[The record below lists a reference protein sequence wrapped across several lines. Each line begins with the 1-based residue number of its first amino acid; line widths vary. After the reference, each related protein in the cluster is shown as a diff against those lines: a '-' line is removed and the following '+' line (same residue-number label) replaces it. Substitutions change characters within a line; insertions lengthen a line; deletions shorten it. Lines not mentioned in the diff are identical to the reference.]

1 MLKSL
6 IRLTLIICLIYLWV
20 SNPIPFV
27 LSEDIVYNFNSQSQK
42 IISIRG
48 GGFSNKGNRSRKPKN
63 FDANFHR
70 ILQKGFPD
78 WERRIEYEK
87 RQRELYESAQKKL
100 KMSPI
105 GISSS
110 EKLSELFS
118 LEEKDAIA
126 YFQGTGFYAYCQKL
140 EERPNVF
147 DTRETFLLKMHNP
160 EMRENFLN
168 ALNRLSEKNL
178 E

>member
-1 MLKSL
+1 MIKSL
-6 IRLTLIICLIYLWV
+6 IHLILISFLIYLWV
-20 SNPIPFV
+20 SNPVPFV
-27 LSEDIVYNFNSQSQK
+27 SFEDINFNSQSQK
-42 IISIRG
+42 IISVRG
-48 GGFSNKGNRSRKPKN
+48 GAFKFKKKPKN

-70 ILQKGFPD
+70 ILRKGFPD
-78 WERRIEYEK
+78 WERRIEYEQ
-87 RQRELYESAQKKL
+87 RQRKLYESAQKKL

-110 EKLSELFS
+110 DKFFS
-118 LEEKDAIA
+118 PEEKDAIA
-126 YFQGTGFYAYCQKL
+126 YFQGRGFYADCQRL

-160 EMRENFLN
+160 KMRENFLN
-168 ALNRLSEKNL
+168 GLNRLSEKNL

>member
-1 MLKSL
+1 MIRSL
-6 IRLTLIICLIYLWV
+6 IHLILISFLIYLWV
-20 SNPIPFV
+20 SNPVPFV
-27 LSEDIVYNFNSQSQK
+27 SFEDINFNSQSQK

-48 GGFSNKGNRSRKPKN
+48 VSLNKKKPKN

-78 WERRIEYEK
+78 WERRIEYEQ

-110 EKLSELFS
+110 DKLFS
-118 LEEKDAIA
+118 PEEKDAIA
-126 YFQGTGFYAYCQKL
+126 YFQGTGSYADCQRL

-168 ALNRLSEKNL
+168 GFNRLSEKI
-178 E
+178 

>member
-6 IRLTLIICLIYLWV
+6 IRLTIIFLLIYLWV
-20 SNPIPFV
+20 LNPIPFV
-27 LSEDIVYNFNSQSQK
+27 SSEDIFYNSNSQSQK
-42 IISIRG
+42 IISIRAG
-48 GGFSNKGNRSRKPKN
+48 AFNKKGNRSTKPKN

-78 WERRIEYEK
+78 SERRIEYEK
-87 RQRELYESAQKKL
+87 NQRDLYESAQKKL

-110 EKLSELFS
+110 EKLSEPFS
-118 LEEKDAIA
+118 PEEKDAIA

-140 EERPNVF
+140 DERPNIF

>member
-1 MLKSL
+1 MIRSL
-6 IRLTLIICLIYLWV
+6 IHLILISFLIYLWV
-20 SNPIPFV
+20 SNPVPFV
-27 LSEDIVYNFNSQSQK
+27 SFEDINFDSQSQK
-42 IISIRG
+42 IISVRG
-48 GGFSNKGNRSRKPKN
+48 GAYNFNKKKPKN

-78 WERRIEYEK
+78 WETRIEYEQK
-87 RQRELYESAQKKL
+87 QRELYESAQKKL

-110 EKLSELFS
+110 EQLFS
-118 LEEKDAIA
+118 TEEKDAIA
-126 YFQGTGFYAYCQKL
+126 YFQGTGFYADCQRL
-140 EERPNVF
+140 EERPNMF

-160 EMRENFLN
+160 KMRENFLN
-168 ALNRLSEKNL
+168 RLNRLSEKNL

>member
-1 MLKSL
+1 MLKSV
-6 IRLTLIICLIYLWV
+6 IRLILISFLIYLWV
-20 SNPIPFV
+20 SNPFPFV
-27 LSEDIVYNFNSQSQK
+27 SFEDINFNSQSQK
-42 IISIRG
+42 IVTIRG
-48 GGFSNKGNRSRKPKN
+48 GAKGYRSRKPKN
-63 FDANFHR
+63 FDANFHH

-78 WERRIEYEK
+78 WERRIEYEQK
-87 RQRELYESAQKKL
+87 QRKLYQSAQNKF
-100 KMSPI
+100 KMSPL
-105 GISSS
+105 GISYP
-110 EKLSELFS
+110 EKLLST
-118 LEEKDAIA
+118 EEKDAIA

-168 ALNRLSEKNL
+168 GLNRLSEKNL

>member
-6 IRLTLIICLIYLWV
+6 IRLTIIICLIYLWV
-20 SNPIPFV
+20 LNPIPFV
-27 LSEDIVYNFNSQSQK
+27 SSEDIFYNSNSQSQK
-42 IISIRG
+42 IISIRAG
-48 GGFSNKGNRSRKPKN
+48 AFNKKGNRSTKPKN

-70 ILQKGFPD
+70 ILQ

-87 RQRELYESAQKKL
+87 NQRDLYESAQKKL

-118 LEEKDAIA
+118 PEEKDAIA
-126 YFQGTGFYAYCQKL
+126 YFQGTEFYAYCQKL
-140 EERPNVF
+140 EERPNIF
-147 DTRETFLLKMHNP
+147 DTRETFLLNMHNS

-168 ALNRLSEKNL
+168 A
-178 E
+178 

>member
-1 MLKSL
+1 MLESV
-6 IRLTLIICLIYLWV
+6 IRLILISFLIYLWV
-20 SNPIPFV
+20 SNPFPFV
-27 LSEDIVYNFNSQSQK
+27 SFEDINLNSQSQL
-42 IISIRG
+42 SAEG
-48 GGFSNKGNRSRKPKN
+48 SRKPKN

-78 WERRIEYEK
+78 WERRIEYEQ
-87 RQRELYESAQKKL
+87 RQRKLYESAQNKF
-100 KMSPI
+100 KMSPL
-105 GISSS
+105 GISSP
-110 EKLSELFS
+110 EQLLST
-118 LEEKDAIA
+118 EEKDAIA

-140 EERPNVF
+140 EERPNIF

>member
-1 MLKSL
+1 MRRSL
-6 IRLTLIICLIYLWV
+6 IHLILISFLIYLWV
-20 SNPIPFV
+20 SNPVPFV
-27 LSEDIVYNFNSQSQK
+27 SFEDINFNSQSQK
-42 IISIRG
+42 IISVRG
-48 GGFSNKGNRSRKPKN
+48 GAFKFKKKPKN

-78 WERRIEYEK
+78 WERRIEYEQ
-87 RQRELYESAQKKL
+87 RQRKLYESAQKKL
-100 KMSPI
+100 KISTI

-110 EKLSELFS
+110 DKLFS
-118 LEEKDAIA
+118 PEEKDAIA
-126 YFQGTGFYAYCQKL
+126 YFQGTGFYADCQRL

-160 EMRENFLN
+160 KMRENFLN
-168 ALNRLSEKNL
+168 GLNRLSEKNL

>member
-1 MLKSL
+1 MLKSV
-6 IRLTLIICLIYLWV
+6 IRLILISFLIYLWV
-20 SNPIPFV
+20 SNPFPFV
-27 LSEDIVYNFNSQSQK
+27 SFEDINFNSQSQK

-48 GGFSNKGNRSRKPKN
+48 GRGGSLNKKKPKN

-78 WERRIEYEK
+78 WERRIEYEQ

-110 EKLSELFS
+110 DKLFS
-118 LEEKDAIA
+118 PEEKDAIA
-126 YFQGTGFYAYCQKL
+126 YFQGTGFYADCQRL

-168 ALNRLSEKNL
+168 GFNRLSEKI
-178 E
+178 